1 MKACCNRKMK
11 SGKRQKGFSLLEL
24 LVAVAILVIVAG
36 TVIAGMINTTR
47 SEGTVMNRTQ
57 VHASV
62 RNATELMEQEIGQA
76 GRLPAAQAGLAITFA
91 TALVANPLGTTATPT
106 ITSAAGLYQGEQI
119 TVDPNST
126 NEETVTITAIGTGT
140 ITAKFYNAHGTAAIP
155 VVILGGF
162 ASGIVPPDSSS
173 MLVLASNNAANTTL
187 NSTTQASTG
196 SILRLYGDLRSDGN
210 TYYVVYKCTQS
221 ANGTGT
227 LYRYESTGTDI
238 TTAASMQT
246 GVLLLDNL
254 GQNPGNTPC
263 FTYQVKE
270 PFVTINGGQVQQTF
284 VVNVAVTLTVQGQD
298 LDPQT
303 QAPVRETKALLNISP
318 RNVFDA
324 WELVSAPTGY
334 TRAQPMPPNVMNTLL
349 TASMTP

>member
-1 MKACCNRKMK
+1 MKNR
-11 SGKRQKGFSLLEL
+11 RTQKGFSLIEL

-47 SEGTVMNRTQ
+47 SEGTVINRTQ

-76 GRLPAAQAGLAITFA
+76 GRLPAVSALTLQFGA
-91 TALVANPLGTTATPT
+91 ALVANPLGTMATPT
-106 ITSAAGLYQGEQI
+106 MSSTTSLFQGEQI

-126 NEETVTITAIGTGT
+126 NEETVTISAIVGST
-140 ITAKFYNAHGTAAIP
+140 ITAKFYNAHGTASIP
-155 VVILGGF
+155 VVVLGGF
-162 ASGIVPPDSSS
+162 ASGIVPPNSSS
-173 MLVLASNNAANTTL
+173 MYVLKSNDITNTTL
-187 NSTTQASTG
+187 TTQASTG
-196 SILRLYGDLRSDGN
+196 SILRLYGDLKSDGN
-210 TYYVVYKCTQS
+210 TYYVIYKCTQT

-227 LYRYESTGTDI
+227 LYRYESNTTDI
-238 TTAASMQT
+238 NTATAMQT

-254 GQNPGNTPC
+254 GQNPGSTPC

-284 VVNVAVTLTVQGQD
+284 VVNVAVTLTVQTQNRDAKTGQF
-298 LDPQT
+298 QT
-303 QAPVRETKALLNISP
+303 ETKALLNISP

-324 WELVSAPTGY
+324 WELASAPTGY
-334 TRAQPMPPNVMNTLL
+334 TRAQPMPPNVWSTLL
-349 TASMTP
+349 TASTSP